1 MRVRRLEVVL
11 LVLVSHVS
19 RISVT
24 KILRIILF
32 HEALNAVII
41 FESKV
46 YLSSSGEEGAG
57 SVQVTSS
64 PSQARVDLRK

>member
-24 KILRIILF
+24 KILRISLF

-46 YLSSSGEEGAG
+46 CLSSSGEE
-57 SVQVTSS
+57 
-64 PSQARVDLRK
+64 RVAFR

>member
-1 MRVRRLEVVL
+1 MVL

-19 RISVT
+19 RISIT
-24 KILRIILF
+24 KILRISLCRLF

-46 YLSSSGEEGAG
+46 YLSSNGEEG
-57 SVQVTSS
+57 
-64 PSQARVDLRK
+64 